1 MKTEVCNFSGYK
13 IHPGKGI
20 RFIRG
25 DCRVF
30 VFLSNKCEASF
41 HMRRNPRKITWTQ
54 IYRRVHKKGTLEE
67 TQKKKARKT
76 QKVQRA
82 IVGATLEV
90 IKAKRN
96 QKPEQRAAQ
105 RESALR
111 EIKEKK
117 KAETKAKKELKE
129 KIKTGGK
136 PAAKQ
141 PKQSKPA
148 QRGARPKSGR

>member
-1 MKTEVCNFSGYK
+1 MKTEICAFSGYK

-20 RFIRG
+20 RYIRN
-25 DCRVF
+25 DSKIF

-54 IYRRVHKKGTLEE
+54 IYRRVHKKGALEE
-67 TQKKKARKT
+67 TQKKRARKT
-76 QKVQRA
+76 VKVQRA

-117 KAETKAKKELKE
+117 RAETKAKKDMKE
-129 KIKTGGK
+129 KNY
-136 PAAKQ
+136 
-141 PKQSKPA
+141 
-148 QRGARPKSGR
+148 

>member
-1 MKTEVCNFSGYK
+1 MILRSSF
-13 IHPGKGI
+13 
-20 RFIRG
+20 F
-25 DCRVF
+25 
-30 VFLSNKCEASF
+30 FLSNKCEASF

-54 IYRRVHKKGTLEE
+54 IYRRVHKKGALEE
-67 TQKKKARKT
+67 TQKKRARKT
-76 QKVQRA
+76 VKVQRA

-117 KAETKAKKELKE
+117 RAETKAKKDMKE
-129 KIKTGGK
+129 KITKTGTK

-141 PKQSKPA
+141 PKQPK
-148 QRGARPKSGR
+148 QNQKGARPKGGR